1 MSDTEPF
8 GQEFWEKFAR
18 ELPELVDNPEGAE
31 HLAYRFVGQYLPAL
45 LKAKTKE
52 DSDRVW
58 LAFWSYLIA
67 RPTPRKPFGLS
78 QQAADRLIAQFQKV
92 LSEPT

>member
-1 MSDTEPF
+1 MGDTDQF
-8 GQEFWEKFAR
+8 DQSFWEEIAR
-18 ELPELVDNPEGAE
+18 SSPELVDNPEGAE

-45 LKAKTKE
+45 LGARTKE
-52 DSDRVW
+52 NSDFVW

-67 RPTPRKPFGLS
+67 RRSRRKPFGLS
-78 QQAADRLIAQFQKV
+78 QPAAEGLIAAFQKA